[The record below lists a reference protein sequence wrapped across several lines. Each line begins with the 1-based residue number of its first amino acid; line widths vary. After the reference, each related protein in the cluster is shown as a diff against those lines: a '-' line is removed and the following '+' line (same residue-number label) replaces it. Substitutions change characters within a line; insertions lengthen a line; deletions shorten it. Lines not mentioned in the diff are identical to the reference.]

1 MQMLYKLERI
11 KLMYMILFSSCS
23 GSYPQHRLLAFLD
36 NLLSLE
42 AASGT
47 ATHFKRVVGFLPLGE
62 WEPFLFLLPDQCFAA
77 FMSVINGYLLVLIIR
92 CITYSLL
99 LVVIIVGVRMLI
111 QCLLM
116 LFLSLIF
123 LHSL

>member
-1 MQMLYKLERI
+1 MFC
-11 KLMYMILFSSCS
+11 FS
-23 GSYPQHRLLAFLD
+23 QD
-36 NLLSLE
+36 
-42 AASGT
+42 
-47 ATHFKRVVGFLPLGE
+47 
-62 WEPFLFLLPDQCFAA
+62 
-77 FMSVINGYLLVLIIR
+77 VIYGYLLVLIIR

-99 LVVIIVGVRMLI
+99 LVVIIVGMRMLI

>member
-1 MQMLYKLERI
+1 MKKEWNRLHPF
-11 KLMYMILFSSCS
+11 ILTDDKNPVAPLISLDEQFRTGPTHTSC
-23 GSYPQHRLLAFLD
+23 
-36 NLLSLE
+36 
-42 AASGT
+42 
-47 ATHFKRVVGFLPLGE
+47 
-62 WEPFLFLLPDQCFAA
+62 
-77 FMSVINGYLLVLIIR
+77 VIYGYLLVLIIK

-99 LVVIIVGVRMLI
+99 LVVIIVGMRMLI